1 MNRLSTVL
9 EQDRDHV
16 FHPWRAQRDR
26 SPIVITG
33 GQGNYFIDD
42 AGNRYLDFH
51 SGWGHLTLGHQPQQI
66 IDAIVEQV
74 RKLCNVTPD
83 YACEPASHLGQLLSD
98 ITPGDLSKS
107 FFTTGG
113 TDGIETAVKM
123 ARAYTGRAKV
133 ISRYRS
139 YHGNSYGAGTISGD
153 PRRLPLEPAATG
165 IVRALDHYCY
175 RCSFG
180 LSYPSCGVHC
190 ADHIDELIELEGPH
204 NIAAVVMEPLVA
216 SNGGLVPPPEY
227 WPEVRTICDRHSV
240 LLIADEVVSGM
251 GRTGNWFACEQYNVV
266 PDLLVTAKGL
276 TAGMMPLGATIVRP
290 QIAEF
295 FESRYLD
302 AGLTYQSH
310 PVACAAAIATIG
322 FIGSNNLIERVKTMG
337 EYLMS
342 GMLNLQKK
350 HVSVGDVR
358 GQGLYVT
365 MELVRN
371 RMSKA
376 PLVPWSSTVFS
387 GDATREVGRR
397 LLEKKVK
404 VALRWGRLTA
414 APPLTVSAAEIDEG
428 LAAIDYALSA
438 ADDFCG
444 E

>member
-1 MNRLSTVL
+1 MKDSEIVRK
-9 EQDRDHV
+9 QDRDHV

-26 SPIVITG
+26 SAIVITG
-33 GQGNYFIDD
+33 GQGNYFFDD

-51 SGWGHLTLGHQPQQI
+51 SGWGHLTLGHQPPQI

-83 YACEPASHLGQLLSD
+83 YASEPASHLGQLLAG

-107 FFTTGG
+107 FFATGG
-113 TDGIETAVKM
+113 TDAIETAVKM
-123 ARAYTGRAKV
+123 ARAFTGRAK
-133 ISRYRS
+133 IIGRYRS

-153 PRRLPLEPAATG
+153 PRRLPLEPAVSGT
-165 IVRALDHYCY
+165 VRALDHYCY
-175 RCSFG
+175 RCSFN
-180 LSYPSCGVHC
+180 LTYPTCGVHC

-204 NIAAVVMEPLVA
+204 NIAAVVVEPLVA

-227 WPEVRTICDRHSV
+227 WPKLRSICDRHGV

-251 GRTGNWFACEQYNVV
+251 GRTGHWFGCNQYGVV
-266 PDLLVTAKGL
+266 PDLIVTAKGL
-276 TAGMMPLGATIVRP
+276 TAGMMPLGAAIVRP

-295 FESRYLD
+295 FETRYLD

-310 PVACAAAIATIG
+310 PVACAAAIATIEY
-322 FIGSNNLIERVKTMG
+322 IRSNNIIEHVKVIG

-342 GMLNLQKK
+342 GMLTLQKK
-350 HVSVGDVR
+350 HISVGDVR

-365 MELVRN
+365 LELVRN
-371 RMSKA
+371 RKNKSA
-376 PLVPWSSTVFS
+376 LVPWSSTVFS
-387 GDATREVGRR
+387 GDATRELSRR
-397 LLEKKVK
+397 LLEKRVK

-414 APPLTVSAAEIDEG
+414 APPLTVSADEIDEG

-438 ADDFCG
+438 ADELCG
-444 E
+444 A